1 MDACCKTRY
10 PILLLHGAGFRDLKR
25 PFYWG
30 RIPDALEAHGAAL
43 YYGRQVILAIL
54 SPIPRPEANTLAS
67 RPPLEWAMIFTFSAP
82 VSSKILSSRPFRNWA
97 LSPTLAQQSTGCWKR
112 PGPYSAWPP

>member
-1 MDACCKTRY
+1 MDDRCKTRY

-43 YYGRQVILAIL
+43 YYGRQDCW
-54 SPIPRPEANTLAS
+54 AS
-67 RPPLEWAMIFTFSAP
+67 VGDNAQFLKGRLL
-82 VSSKILSSRPFRNWA
+82 KILEETGAEKVNIIAHSKGGLDARCA
-97 LSPTLAQQSTGCWKR
+97 ITTLGMSPTWR
-112 PGPYSAWPP
+112 PLRR